1 MGLIKV
7 KAIHLM
13 QLKIK
18 LSLIALTLIVT
29 HVVNVLGL
37 QHGRHGNAKT

>member
-1 MGLIKV
+1 MGLTKV
-7 KAIHLM
+7 KAIDL
-13 QLKIK
+13 IK
-18 LSLIALTLIVT
+18 NKTVSLIALTLIVT